1 MFASERIRIIKK
13 LLLDKKHVDVAN
25 LSSMFDVSEVTVR
38 RDLEKLEKENFLVR
52 THGGAVLNDDYI
64 KEPAEDSE
72 ETLPEIL
79 NDPLYEE
86 KNEISSIAVSM
97 IENEDIILL
106 APGNIN
112 LLIARK
118 LLQHKNLTVLTS
130 DFRIAAELSA
140 NPHIKVILP
149 GGDLDPKT
157 LTLSGKLTEETI
169 MKFFV
174 NKAFI
179 EVDGVSF
186 QRGFTINS
194 IDKACILREMS
205 KISNELIILCAFT
218 AFNHISFAQFGSL
231 LTPQKMISN
240 PNIPDEFKK
249 YFFENNIPLFTSFED
264 DGG

>member
-13 LLLDKKHVDVAN
+13 LLLDKRHVDVAN

-52 THGGAVLNDDYI
+52 THGGAFLNDDYI
-64 KEPAEDSE
+64 KETAEETE
-72 ETLPEIL
+72 ETLDEIL
-79 NDPLYEE
+79 KDPLYDE

-97 IENEDIILL
+97 IENDDIILL
-106 APGNIN
+106 SPGNIN

-118 LLQHKNLTVLTS
+118 LLQHTDLTVLTT
-130 DFRIAAELSA
+130 DFRIATELSA

-169 MKFFV
+169 LKLFV

-186 QRGFTINS
+186 QRGFTISS
-194 IDKACILREMS
+194 IDKASIIREMS
-205 KISNELIILCAFT
+205 KISNELIFLCAFT
-218 AFNHISFAQFGSL
+218 AFNHISFAQIGSL
-231 LTPQKMISN
+231 QMPQKMITNS
-240 PNIPDEFKK
+240 NIPDEYKK
-249 YFFENNIPLFTSFED
+249 YLFENNIPLFTSFED
-264 DGG
+264 HGG